1 MRKVAQKRDW
11 SFSRCLVTN
20 ERHRSSFLI
29 HLWTTLPNAMSV
41 ENRCVF
47 VTHIL
52 IPTQEGYH
60 GPMVNHFVKVVW
72 RRLNLFGEPKTTNQN
87 ICQTIKT
94 TKTNCRKSNCRNVN
108 TTSPYHHQHGGKAK
122 VVGATLSS
130 SVCFSRVTQFYFQ
143 QLKRHVV
150 L

>member
-11 SFSRCLVTN
+11 SFSRCPVTN
-20 ERHRSSFLI
+20 KRHHSSFLI

-60 GPMVNHFVKVVW
+60 GPTANHFARVVW
-72 RRLNLFGEPKTTNQN
+72 PRSNLFGEPKTTNQN

-94 TKTNCRKSNCRNVN
+94 TKTNCRKSNCRKLN
-108 TTSPYHHQHGGKAK
+108 TTSPYHHPHGGKGK
-122 VVGATLSS
+122 KGGGSLITPL
-130 SVCFSRVTQFYFQ
+130 C
-143 QLKRHVV
+143 
-150 L
+150 